1 MMLHELGQR
10 DEARRNR
17 KRVGR
22 GIGSGKGKTSGRG
35 HKGLK
40 ARSGSS
46 TSGFEGGQMPLY
58 RRLPKRGFRPPCA
71 RHFAEVNV
79 GRLQAAVDAGKLDPS
94 KPVDAQTLREA
105 GVIRRVKDG
114 VRVLGS
120 GQLTAKLE
128 LHVAGASRPAIAVVE
143 GAGGTVH
150 LPSVGEPAV
159 DEAPEPETA
168 NPAPDE

>member
-1 MMLHELGQR
+1 MRLHELGPR
-10 DEARRNR
+10 EGARHNR

-58 RRLPKRGFRPPCA
+58 RRLPKRGFHPPHR
-71 RHFAEVNV
+71 RHFAEVNL
-79 GRLQAAVDAGKLDPS
+79 GRIQTAVDAGRLDTS
-94 KPVDAQTLREA
+94 GPVTAAVLLKA
-105 GVIRRVKDG
+105 GIIRRVRDG

-120 GQLTAKLE
+120 GDLTTGLTFE
-128 LHVAGASRPAIAVVE
+128 VAGASRPATAAIE
-143 GAGGTVH
+143 KAGGTVR
-150 LPSVGEPAV
+150 LVSSGDGARVERPAEPPDEPAS
-159 DEAPEPETA
+159 A
-168 NPAPDE
+168 